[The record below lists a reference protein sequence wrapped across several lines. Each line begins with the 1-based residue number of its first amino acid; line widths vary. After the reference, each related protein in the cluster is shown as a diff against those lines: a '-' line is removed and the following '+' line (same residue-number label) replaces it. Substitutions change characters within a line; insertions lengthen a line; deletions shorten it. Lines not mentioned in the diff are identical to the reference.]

1 MFAKFIDET
10 KIEKAPRCIHVGDT
24 MFVMPSAEQYA
35 AGEYYEVEEAV
46 KPDYKEFYHLV
57 AKYELQVTEDSS
69 YTIKKTDEEGNT
81 TEDVFPVKMK
91 KIVQRWEYVKDERPD
106 YSELIVGY
114 IREKYSIN
122 DELAIQRQCDNSE
135 EKKAEFDEYNA
146 FCDACKVKAKEV
158 LARYDNME

>member
-10 KIEKAPRCIHVGDT
+10 KIEKAPTCIHVGDT
-24 MFVMPSAEQYA
+24 TFVMPSAEQYA
-35 AGEYYEVEEAV
+35 AGEYYEVDEAV
-46 KPDYKEFYHLV
+46 KPDFKEFYHIV
-57 AKYELQVTEDSS
+57 AKYELQDAGNSS

-81 TEDVFPVKMK
+81 TEEVFSVKMK
-91 KIVQRWEYVKDERPD
+91 KIIQHWDYVKDERPD
-106 YSELIVGY
+106 YSDLIVGF

-146 FCDACKVKAKEV
+146 FCDECKAKAKEI
-158 LARYDNME
+158 LARYDEA

>member
-1 MFAKFIDET
+1 MFAKFINET

-24 MFVMPSAEQYA
+24 TFVMPNAEQYA
-35 AGEYYEVEEAV
+35 AGEYYEIEEAV
-46 KPDYKEFYHLV
+46 KPDLKEFYHLV
-57 AKYELQVTEDSS
+57 AKYELQDAGDSS

-81 TEDVFPVKMK
+81 TEEVFPVKMK

-106 YSELIVGY
+106 YSDLIVGY

-146 FCDACKVKAKEV
+146 FCDECKVKAKEV
-158 LARYDNME
+158 LARYDEE

>member
-1 MFAKFIDET
+1 MFAKFINET
-10 KIEKAPRCIHVGDT
+10 KIEKAPRCIHVNGT

-46 KPDYKEFYHLV
+46 KPDYKEFYHL
-57 AKYELQVTEDSS
+57 ADKYELQDAGDSS

-81 TEDVFPVKMK
+81 TEEVFPVKMK
-91 KIVQRWEYVKDERPD
+91 KILQRWEYVKDERPD
-106 YSELIVGY
+106 YSDLIVGY

-158 LARYDNME
+158 LSKYDEA

>member
-1 MFAKFIDET
+1 MFAKFINET
-10 KIEKAPRCIHVGDT
+10 KIEKAPSCIHVGDT

-57 AKYELQVTEDSS
+57 DKYELQDAGDSS

-81 TEDVFPVKMK
+81 TEEVFPVQMK
-91 KIVQRWEYVKDERPD
+91 KIIQRWEYVKDERPD

-158 LARYDNME
+158 LAKYDEA

>member
-1 MFAKFIDET
+1 MFAKFINET
-10 KIEKAPRCIHVGDT
+10 KIEKAPICIHVGDT
-24 MFVMPSAEQYA
+24 TFVVPSAEQYA
-35 AGEYYEVEEAV
+35 AGEYYEVVEAV

-57 AKYELQVTEDSS
+57 AKYELQDAGDSS
-69 YTIKKTDEEGNT
+69 YTIKKTDEKGNT

-91 KIVQRWEYVKDERPD
+91 KIIQHWEYVKDERPD
-106 YSELIVGY
+106 YSELIVGF

-135 EKKAEFDEYNA
+135 EKKAEFDEYNV

-158 LARYDNME
+158 LAKYEEA

>member
-1 MFAKFIDET
+1 MFAKFINET
-10 KIEKAPRCIHVGDT
+10 KIEKAPICIHVGDT
-24 MFVMPSAEQYA
+24 TFVMPSAEQYA

-46 KPDYKEFYHLV
+46 KPESKEFYHLV
-57 AKYELQVTEDSS
+57 AKYALQDAGDSS
-69 YTIKKTDEEGNT
+69 YIIKKTDEEGNT

-91 KIVQRWEYVKDERPD
+91 KIIQHWEYVKDERPE
-106 YSELIVGY
+106 YSDLIVGF

-146 FCDACKVKAKEV
+146 FCDACKAKAKEV

>member
-1 MFAKFIDET
+1 MFAKFINET
-10 KIEKAPRCIHVGDT
+10 QIEKAPRCIHVGDT
-24 MFVMPSAEQYA
+24 TFVMPSAEQYA
-35 AGEYYEVEEAV
+35 SGEYYEVEETV
-46 KPDYKEFYHLV
+46 KPENKEFYHLV
-57 AKYELQVTEDSS
+57 AKYELQDAGDSS

-91 KIVQRWEYVKDERPD
+91 KITQSWDYVKDERPD
-106 YSELIVGY
+106 YSELIVGF

-146 FCDACKVKAKEV
+146 FCDACKAKAKEI
-158 LARYDNME
+158 LSRYDEA

>member
-1 MFAKFIDET
+1 MFAKFINENQ
-10 KIEKAPRCIHVGDT
+10 IEKAPRCIRVGDT

-46 KPDYKEFYHLV
+46 KPDFKEFYHLV
-57 AKYELQVTEDSS
+57 DKYELQDAEDSS

-81 TEDVFPVKMK
+81 TEEVFPVKMK
-91 KIVQRWEYVKDERPD
+91 KIIQRWEYVKDERPD
-106 YSELIVGY
+106 YSDLIVGY

-158 LARYDNME
+158 LSKYDEA

>member
-1 MFAKFIDET
+1 MFAKFINET
-10 KIEKAPRCIHVGDT
+10 KIEKAPRCIRVGDT

-57 AKYELQVTEDSS
+57 AKYELQDLKDSS

-81 TEDVFPVKMK
+81 TEEVFPVKMK
-91 KIVQRWEYVKDERPD
+91 KIIQRWEYVKDERPD

-135 EKKAEFDEYNA
+135 EKKAEFDEYNT
-146 FCDACKVKAKEV
+146 FCDACKTKAKEV
-158 LARYDNME
+158 LARYDEA

>member
-1 MFAKFIDET
+1 MFAKFINENQ
-10 KIEKAPRCIHVGDT
+10 IEKAPRCIHVGDT
-24 MFVMPSAEQYA
+24 TFVMPNAAQYA
-35 AGEYYEVEEAV
+35 AGEYYEVEEAI
-46 KPDYKEFYHLV
+46 KPESKEFYHLV
-57 AKYELQVTEDSS
+57 AKYELQDAGDSS

-91 KIVQRWEYVKDERPD
+91 KIIQHWDYVKDERPD
-106 YSELIVGY
+106 YSELIVGF

-135 EKKAEFDEYNA
+135 EKKTEFDEYNA

-158 LARYDNME
+158 LARYDEE

>member
-1 MFAKFIDET
+1 MFAKFINET

-24 MFVMPSAEQYA
+24 TFVMPNAEQYA

-46 KPDYKEFYHLV
+46 KPDLKEFYHLV
-57 AKYELQVTEDSS
+57 AKYELQEAGDSS

-91 KIVQRWEYVKDERPD
+91 KITQRWEYVKDERPD
-106 YSELIVGY
+106 YSELIVGF

>member
-1 MFAKFIDET
+1 MFAKFINET

-24 MFVMPSAEQYA
+24 TFVMPSAEQYA
-35 AGEYYEVEEAV
+35 SGEYYEVEEAV
-46 KPDYKEFYHLV
+46 KPDNKEFYHLID
-57 AKYELQVTEDSS
+57 KYELQDAGDSS

-81 TEDVFPVKMK
+81 TEEVFPVKMK

-106 YSELIVGY
+106 YSELIVGF

-146 FCDACKVKAKEV
+146 FCDACKVKAKEILV
-158 LARYDNME
+158 RYDEA

>member
-1 MFAKFIDET
+1 MFAKFINET
-10 KIEKAPRCIHVGDT
+10 KIGKAPRCIIANGT
-24 MFVMPSAEQYA
+24 FFVMPSAEQYA

-46 KPDYKEFYHLV
+46 KPDFKEFYHIV
-57 AKYELQVTEDSS
+57 AKYELQDAGDSS

-81 TEDVFPVKMK
+81 TEEVFPVKMK
-91 KIVQRWEYVKDERPD
+91 KIVQHWDYVKDERPD
-106 YSELIVGY
+106 YSELIVGF

-146 FCDACKVKAKEV
+146 FCDECKAKAKEV
-158 LARYDNME
+158 LARYDGE

>member
-24 MFVMPSAEQYA
+24 TFVMPSAEQYA
-35 AGEYYEVEEAV
+35 AGEYYEVEETI
-46 KPDYKEFYHLV
+46 KPENKEFYHLV
-57 AKYELQVTEDSS
+57 AKYELQDAGDSS

-91 KIVQRWEYVKDERPD
+91 KIIQRWEYVKDERPD
-106 YSELIVGY
+106 YSELIVGF

-146 FCDACKVKAKEV
+146 FCDACKTKAKEI
-158 LARYDNME
+158 LARYDEA

>member
-1 MFAKFIDET
+1 MFAKFINET
-10 KIEKAPRCIHVGDT
+10 KIEKAPRCIHVEDT

-46 KPDYKEFYHLV
+46 KPESKEFYHLT

-81 TEDVFPVKMK
+81 TEDVFPVQMK

-106 YSELIVGY
+106 YSELIVGF

-146 FCDACKVKAKEV
+146 FCDACKVKAKEI
-158 LARYDNME
+158 LSKYDEA

>member
-24 MFVMPSAEQYA
+24 MFVMPNAEQYA

-46 KPDYKEFYHLV
+46 KPEFKEFYHLV
-57 AKYELQVTEDSS
+57 AKYALQDIKDSS

-81 TEDVFPVKMK
+81 TEDVFSVKMK

-158 LARYDNME
+158 LARYDGE

>member
-1 MFAKFIDET
+1 MFAKFINENQ
-10 KIEKAPRCIHVGDT
+10 IEKAPRCIIANGT
-24 MFVMPSAEQYA
+24 FFVMPSAEQYA
-35 AGEYYEVEEAV
+35 AGEYYEVEEAI
-46 KPDYKEFYHLV
+46 KPESKEFYHLV
-57 AKYELQVTEDSS
+57 AKYELQDAGDSS

-81 TEDVFPVKMK
+81 TEDVSPVKMK
-91 KIVQRWEYVKDERPD
+91 KIIQRWEYVKDERPD
-106 YSELIVGY
+106 YSDLIVGY

-158 LARYDNME
+158 LARYDEE

>member
-1 MFAKFIDET
+1 MFAKFINET
-10 KIEKAPRCIHVGDT
+10 TIEKAPRCIHVGDT
-24 MFVMPSAEQYA
+24 MFVVPSAEQYA
-35 AGEYYEVEEAV
+35 ADEYYEVEEAV
-46 KPDYKEFYHLV
+46 KPESKEFYHLV
-57 AKYELQVTEDSS
+57 AKYELKDAGDSS

-81 TEDVFPVKMK
+81 TEEVFPVKMK
-91 KIVQRWEYVKDERPD
+91 KIIQHWDYVKDERPD
-106 YSELIVGY
+106 YSELIVGF

>member
-1 MFAKFIDET
+1 MFAKFINET

-35 AGEYYEVEEAV
+35 SGEYYEVEETI
-46 KPDYKEFYHLV
+46 KPESKEFYHLV
-57 AKYELQVTEDSS
+57 AKYALQDAGDSS

-91 KIVQRWEYVKDERPD
+91 KIIQRWEYVKDERPD
-106 YSELIVGY
+106 YSDLIVGY

-158 LARYDNME
+158 LARYDEE

>member
-1 MFAKFIDET
+1 MFAKFINET

-24 MFVMPSAEQYA
+24 TFVMPSAEQYA
-35 AGEYYEVEEAV
+35 AGEYYEVDEAV
-46 KPDYKEFYHLV
+46 KPESKEFYHLV
-57 AKYELQVTEDSS
+57 ANYELQDAGDSS

-81 TEDVFPVKMK
+81 TEDIFPVKMK
-91 KIVQRWEYVKDERPD
+91 KIIQHWEYVKDERPD
-106 YSELIVGY
+106 YSELIVGF

-158 LARYDNME
+158 LARYDKE

>member
-10 KIEKAPRCIHVGDT
+10 KIEKAPICIHVGDT
-24 MFVMPSAEQYA
+24 TFVMPSAEQYA

-46 KPDYKEFYHLV
+46 KPDAKEFYHLV
-57 AKYELQVTEDSS
+57 AKYELQDAGDSS

-81 TEDVFPVKMK
+81 TEEVFPVKMK
-91 KIVQRWEYVKDERPD
+91 KIVQRWDYVKDERPD
-106 YSELIVGY
+106 YSELIVGF

-146 FCDACKVKAKEV
+146 FCDACKVKAKEII
-158 LARYDNME
+158 AKYDEA

>member
-35 AGEYYEVEEAV
+35 SGEYYEVEEAI
-46 KPDYKEFYHLV
+46 KPEFKEFYHIV
-57 AKYELQVTEDSS
+57 AKYELQDAGDSS

-135 EKKAEFDEYNA
+135 EKKTEFDEYNV
-146 FCDACKVKAKEV
+146 FCDACKVKAKEI
-158 LARYDNME
+158 LARYDEA

>member
-1 MFAKFIDET
+1 MFAKFINENQ
-10 KIEKAPRCIHVGDT
+10 IEKAPRCIIANGT
-24 MFVMPSAEQYA
+24 FFVVPSAEQYA

-46 KPDYKEFYHLV
+46 KPDNKEFYHLV
-57 AKYELQVTEDSS
+57 AKYELQDAGDSS

-91 KIVQRWEYVKDERPD
+91 KIIQHWEYVKDERPD

-158 LARYDNME
+158 LSKYDEA

>member
-1 MFAKFIDET
+1 MFAKFITET
-10 KIEKAPRCIHVGDT
+10 KIEKAPRCIRVGDT

-46 KPDYKEFYHLV
+46 KPEFKEFYHVV
-57 AKYELQVTEDSS
+57 AKYELQDAGDSS

-81 TEDVFPVKMK
+81 TEDVFPVQMK

-106 YSELIVGY
+106 YSDLIVGF

-146 FCDACKVKAKEV
+146 FCDACKIKAKEI
-158 LARYDNME
+158 LARYDEA

>member
-1 MFAKFIDET
+1 MFAKFINET

-35 AGEYYEVEEAV
+35 AGEYYEVEEAT
-46 KPDYKEFYHLV
+46 KPDNKEFYHVV
-57 AKYELQVTEDSS
+57 AKYELQDIKDSS

-106 YSELIVGY
+106 YSDLIVGY

-135 EKKAEFDEYNA
+135 DKKAEFDEYNA
-146 FCDACKVKAKEV
+146 FCDECKVKAKEV
-158 LARYDNME
+158 LSKYDEA

>member
-1 MFAKFIDET
+1 MFAKFINET

-35 AGEYYEVEEAV
+35 AGEYYEVEETV
-46 KPDYKEFYHLV
+46 KPDAKEFYHLV
-57 AKYELQVTEDSS
+57 AKYELQDAGDSS

-106 YSELIVGY
+106 YSDLIVGF

-146 FCDACKVKAKEV
+146 FCDECKVKAKEII
-158 LARYDNME
+158 AKYDEA

>member
-1 MFAKFIDET
+1 MFAKFINET
-10 KIEKAPRCIHVGDT
+10 KIEKAPNCIHVGDT
-24 MFVMPSAEQYA
+24 TFVMPNAEQYA
-35 AGEYYEVEEAV
+35 SGEYYEVEETV
-46 KPDYKEFYHLV
+46 KPDAKEFYHLV
-57 AKYELQVTEDSS
+57 AKYELQDAGDSS

-122 DELAIQRQCDNSE
+122 DELAIQRQCDNSQ

-146 FCDACKVKAKEV
+146 FCDECKVKAKEI
-158 LARYDNME
+158 LSKYDEA

>member
-1 MFAKFIDET
+1 MFAKFINET
-10 KIEKAPRCIHVGDT
+10 KIEKSPICIYVGDT
-24 MFVMPSAEQYA
+24 TFVMPSAEQYA

-46 KPDYKEFYHLV
+46 KPESKEFYHLV
-57 AKYELQVTEDSS
+57 AKYKLQDAGDSS

-81 TEDVFPVKMK
+81 TEEVFPVKMK
-91 KIVQRWEYVKDERPD
+91 KIIQHWDYVKDERPD
-106 YSELIVGY
+106 YSDLIVGF

-146 FCDACKVKAKEV
+146 FCDECKVKAKEII
-158 LARYDNME
+158 AKYDEA

>member
-1 MFAKFIDET
+1 MFAKFINET
-10 KIEKAPRCIHVGDT
+10 KIEKAPRCIHVGNT

-46 KPDYKEFYHLV
+46 KPDFKEFYHL
-57 AKYELQVTEDSS
+57 ADKYELQDAGDSS

-91 KIVQRWEYVKDERPD
+91 KILQRWEYIKDERPD

-158 LARYDNME
+158 LSKYDEA